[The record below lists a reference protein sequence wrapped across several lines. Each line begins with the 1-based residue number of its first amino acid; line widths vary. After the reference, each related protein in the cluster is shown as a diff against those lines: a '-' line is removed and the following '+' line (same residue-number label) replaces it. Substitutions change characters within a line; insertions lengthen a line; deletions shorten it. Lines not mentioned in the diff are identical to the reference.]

1 MCRISVQRTGSD
13 YAVCSFME
21 KEKYFMTQKRK
32 PPWGMF
38 LIGLVLVLLVS
49 YYAAGLFSLDG
60 VTMQNYQDKLTYIL
74 LHPFR
79 NWLNSKTSAV
89 MGIALV
95 AWAMFVCYYLTY
107 YRNFHPDAEHGVAE
121 WADVAKT
128 AKKLYGKGEEPVT
141 LLSKNIKV
149 NAKALPNMH
158 ILILGGSGDGK
169 TTSLLIPNIL
179 LANMTNIIL
188 DVKGDLLKNYG
199 GYLKEKGVTVK
210 SLNFKDMLQSDQY
223 NPFVYIDNYTDMV
236 ELITNIQTSVKPPDA
251 QKGDPF
257 WDDGVGLYLQSLFE
271 YEWLQAKEEN
281 RVASMPGILE
291 LVNRETQK
299 IDEEGTTQL
308 QQDMYRLQER
318 YGVDYPP
325 VRDYRKLKE
334 GASETVRSIV
344 IMVNAQLR
352 LFEIPEIKRIFEGT
366 DDIDIPSL
374 GLGVEGN
381 PEKKTALFLVMPSG
395 DSSYNLFINMFYT
408 QLFTVL
414 KRIADD
420 RRDGQLPIHVRLW
433 ADEYYAGPK
442 PLNCETLL
450 GEIRSRNMSIVPILQ
465 DIAQIKTLYPND
477 KWEIFTGNCATT
489 VFLGS
494 GATAHTTHQWISDM
508 LEDMTIDSRSENLGH
523 SQGGNLQMSKGGMK
537 LMTPGQV
544 SRMPKNDCILFLKGE
559 RPIYDKKNWSFD
571 TEVFKEAQEIAGK
584 NGYKN
589 PVYVSYD
596 EENRQYTTTRF
607 ESRLNYISQE
617 DYEFYEEKAKTDDSI
632 QTFQIDEDA
641 FLYLNFNETP
651 QPSLREL
658 EKMVKK
664 IQVSENSEDDEN
676 EGDEKKEDTVQDRE
690 KWDLSGDIMDCF
702 QRYSSE
708 LSQEE
713 QEEIIKGIEDGLTD
727 QEIKRYFALYGA
739 DKMQQYRRVLTA
751 RKNRG

>member
-1 MCRISVQRTGSD
+1 MDWIKQIIECKKENWVSPGSLGQKIKKIR
-13 YAVCSFME
+13 MLR
-21 KEKYFMTQKRK
+21 KYTQKELGVMCGFSFSSADVRIAQYEK
-32 PPWGMF
+32 NKKIPREKILKDMCNALGVGEGALIHADMLSYQEMF
-38 LIGLVLVLLVS
+38 YALFDMEDFHGLRPVKKE
-49 YYAAGLFSLDG
+49 DG
-60 VTMQNYQDKLTYIL
+60 
-74 LHPFR
+74 
-79 NWLNSKTSAV
+79 
-89 MGIALV
+89 
-95 AWAMFVCYYLTY
+95 YYLKFDSDSIINDFLEEWY
-107 YRNFHPDAEHGVAE
+107 KMYRKYPS
-121 WADVAKT
+121 
-128 AKKLYGKGEEPVT
+128 PR
-141 LLSKNIKV
+141 
-149 NAKALPNMH
+149 
-158 ILILGGSGDGK
+158 GD
-169 TTSLLIPNIL
+169 
-179 LANMTNIIL
+179 
-188 DVKGDLLKNYG
+188 
-199 GYLKEKGVTVK
+199 
-210 SLNFKDMLQSDQY
+210 
-223 NPFVYIDNYTDMV
+223 
-236 ELITNIQTSVKPPDA
+236 
-251 QKGDPF
+251 
-257 WDDGVGLYLQSLFE
+257 
-271 YEWLQAKEEN
+271 
-281 RVASMPGILE
+281 
-291 LVNRETQK
+291 
-299 IDEEGTTQL
+299 DEE
-308 QQDMYRLQER
+308 EK
-318 YGVDYPP
+318 
-325 VRDYRKLKE
+325 YRKLKE

-414 KRIADD
+414 KRIADN

-596 EENRQYTTTRF
+596 EKNRQYTTTRF

>member
-1 MCRISVQRTGSD
+1 MI
-13 YAVCSFME
+13 
-21 KEKYFMTQKRK
+21 QKRK
-32 PPWGMF
+32 LPWGMF
-38 LIGLVLVLLVS
+38 FILLLLALAAS
-49 YYAAGLFSLDG
+49 YYIAGLFKLDD
-60 VTMQNYQDKLTYIL
+60 VTIQNYQDKLAYIL
-74 LHPFR
+74 MHPFR
-79 NWLNSKTSAV
+79 NWFNEKTPAV
-89 MGIALV
+89 IGIALT

-121 WADVAKT
+121 WADVPKT
-128 AKKLYGKGEEPVT
+128 TKRLYGKGEEPVT
-141 LLSKNIKV
+141 CLSKNITV

-199 GYLKEKGVTVK
+199 GYLKEKGIAVK
-210 SLNFKDMLQSDQY
+210 SLNFKDMAQSDQY
-223 NPFVYIDNYTDMV
+223 NPFIYIENYTDMV

-257 WDDGVGLYLQSLFE
+257 WDDGVGLYLQALFE

-281 RVASMPGILE
+281 RIASMSGILE

-299 IDEEGTTQL
+299 IDEDGTTQL
-308 QQDMYRLQER
+308 QQDMYKLQEQ

-352 LFEIPEIKRIFEGT
+352 LFEIPEIKRIFEG
-366 DDIDIPSL
+366 DDINIPSL
-374 GLGVEGN
+374 GLGVDGN
-381 PEKKTALFLVMPSG
+381 PQKKTALFLVMPSG

-414 KRIADD
+414 KRIADN

-477 KWEIFTGNCATT
+477 KWEIFTGNCAIT

-508 LEDMTIDSRSENLGH
+508 LEDMTIDSRSESLGH
-523 SQGGNLQMSKGGMK
+523 SQGGGNMQMSKAGMK

-559 RPIYDKKNWSFD
+559 RPIYDKKNWPFD
-571 TEVFKEAQEIAGK
+571 TEKFKEAQKLAGK

-589 PVYVSYD
+589 PVYVSFD
-596 EENRQYTTTRF
+596 EKNSRYITTRF
-607 ESRLNYISQE
+607 ESRLNYISKE
-617 DYEFYEEKAKTDDSI
+617 DFAFYEEKAKEDSSI
-632 QTFQIDEDA
+632 QTFQIDEEA

-658 EKMVKK
+658 EKMVKE
-664 IQVSENSEDDEN
+664 IEVSEINEKDISEEMEREQYINDNSREN
-676 EGDEKKEDTVQDRE
+676 
-690 KWDLSGDIMDCF
+690 WDLSGDILDCF
-702 QRYSSE
+702 KRYSNE
-708 LSQEE
+708 LSVEE

-727 QEIKRYFALYGA
+727 QEIKRYFVVYGA
-739 DKMQQYRRVLTA
+739 EKMRQYRRVLA
-751 RKNRG
+751 VQKNKQ

>member
-1 MCRISVQRTGSD
+1 
-13 YAVCSFME
+13 
-21 KEKYFMTQKRK
+21 MTQKRK

-38 LIGLVLVLLVS
+38 LIGLVLILIAA
-49 YYAAGLFSLDG
+49 YYIAGLFSLDG

-74 LHPFR
+74 MHPFR
-79 NWLNSKTSAV
+79 NWLNNKTSAV

-95 AWAMFVCYYLTY
+95 AWAMFICYYLTY
-107 YRNFHPDAEHGVAE
+107 YRDFHPDQEHGVAE

-128 AKKLYGKGEEPVT
+128 AKKLYGKGEEPIT
-141 LLSKNIKV
+141 RLSKNITV

-199 GYLKEKGVTVK
+199 GYLKEKKNVTVK
-210 SLNFKDMLQSDQY
+210 SLNFKDMLQSDRY

-271 YEWLQAKEEN
+271 YEWLQAREEN

-299 IDEEGTTQL
+299 IDEDGTTQL
-308 QQDMYRLQER
+308 QQDMYELEQR
-318 YGVDYPP
+318 YGKDYPP

-374 GLGVEGN
+374 GLGVDGN

-414 KRIADD
+414 KRIADN
-420 RRDGQLPIHVRLW
+420 RRNGQLPIHVRLW

-450 GEIRSRNMSIVPILQ
+450 GEIRGRNMSIIPILQ

-494 GATAHTTHQWISDM
+494 GATAHTTHQWVSDM

-523 SQGGNLQMSKGGMK
+523 SQGGGNLQMNKAGIK
-537 LMTPGQV
+537 LMTPGQI
-544 SRMPKNDCILFLKGE
+544 SRLPKDDCILFLKGE
-559 RPIYDKKNWSFD
+559 RPIYDKKNWSFT
-571 TEVFKEAQEIAGK
+571 TESFKEAERIAGE

-589 PVYVSYD
+589 PVYVTYD
-596 EENRQYTTTRF
+596 ENNKKYITTRF

-617 DYEFYEEKAKTDDSI
+617 EFEFYEKKSKKDDGI
-632 QTFQIDEDA
+632 QTFQMDEEA

-658 EKMVKK
+658 EKMVQEIKVSK
-664 IQVSENSEDDEN
+664 IN
-676 EGDEKKEDTVQDRE
+676 EEEEEKKREEDTVEDRE
-690 KWDLSGDIMDCF
+690 KWDLSGDIIDCF
-702 QRYSSE
+702 QRYSGK
-708 LSQEE
+708 LSAEE
-713 QEEIIKGIEDGLTD
+713 QEEIIKGIEEGLTD
-727 QEIKRYFALYGA
+727 QEVKRYFILYGA
-739 DKMQQYRRVLTA
+739 DKMRQYRRVLTA
-751 RKNRG
+751 RKNRT

>member
-1 MCRISVQRTGSD
+1 M
-13 YAVCSFME
+13 
-21 KEKYFMTQKRK
+21 
-32 PPWGMF
+32 
-38 LIGLVLVLLVS
+38 
-49 YYAAGLFSLDG
+49 
-60 VTMQNYQDKLTYIL
+60 
-74 LHPFR
+74 
-79 NWLNSKTSAV
+79 
-89 MGIALV
+89 
-95 AWAMFVCYYLTY
+95 
-107 YRNFHPDAEHGVAE
+107 
-121 WADVAKT
+121 
-128 AKKLYGKGEEPVT
+128 KKLV
-141 LLSKNIKV
+141 
-149 NAKALPNMH
+149 H
-158 ILILGGSGDGK
+158 
-169 TTSLLIPNIL
+169 
-179 LANMTNIIL
+179 
-188 DVKGDLLKNYG
+188 
-199 GYLKEKGVTVK
+199 VK
-210 SLNFKDMLQSDQY
+210 SL
-223 NPFVYIDNYTDMV
+223 
-236 ELITNIQTSVKPPDA
+236 ITLALCLMMCFTFFAPASTV
-251 QKGDPF
+251 
-257 WDDGVGLYLQSLFE
+257 
-271 YEWLQAKEEN
+271 QAKK
-281 RVASMPGILE
+281 RVVDNVFMYPTDPYSYPTCTGWVPCKKTFTSSKKASKTY
-291 LVNRETQK
+291 VRETAWK
-299 IDEEGTTQL
+299 VIDTAYLYKAATSRGKVF
-308 QQDMYRLQER
+308 Y
-318 YGVDYPP
+318 
-325 VRDYRKLKE
+325 
-334 GASETVRSIV
+334 
-344 IMVNAQLR
+344 
-352 LFEIPEIKRIFEGT
+352 
-366 DDIDIPSL
+366 IDIPSL

-381 PEKKTALFLVMPSG
+381 PEKKIALFLVMPSG

-414 KRIADD
+414 KRIADN

-523 SQGGNLQMSKGGMK
+523 SQGGGNLQMSKGGMK

-617 DYEFYEEKAKTDDSI
+617 DYEFYEEKAKTDDNI

-664 IQVSENSEDDEN
+664 IQVSENSEEDEN
-676 EGDEKKEDTVQDRE
+676 EGDEKKEDTVQDRK